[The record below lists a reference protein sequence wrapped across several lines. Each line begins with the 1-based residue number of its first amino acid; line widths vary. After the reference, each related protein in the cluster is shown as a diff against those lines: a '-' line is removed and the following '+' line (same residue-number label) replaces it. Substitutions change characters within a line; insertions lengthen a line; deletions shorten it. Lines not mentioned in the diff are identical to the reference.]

1 MATHKHQIV
10 IIGGGNAGISVA
22 AKLLRKNK
30 FLDIAIIDGA
40 KKHFYQPAF
49 TLVAGGVYDFN
60 DTVRNEEDVMLDE
73 VTWIQQMVA
82 EINPEKNLVITENGD
97 EISYE
102 FLIVAPGLKLAWDL
116 VKGLPETIGK
126 NNVCSIYSPDT
137 VIHARETIENF
148 SGGTALFTN
157 PATPIK
163 CGGAPQKIMYLSAD
177 KFRKKGLKAD
187 VQFWTSGTVIFGVKK
202 IGKALTEIVNEYGI
216 TVHYRHHLVEV
227 RGNEKIAVF
236 ESLENSE
243 KTEVKFD
250 LLHVTPPQQAPDFIR
265 RSPVANQEGW
275 VDVDINTLQHNKYK
289 NIFSLG
295 DAAAL
300 PTAKTGAAIRK
311 QAPVLVNNLLA
322 VMKGKEPY
330 AKYYGYSSCPLIVG
344 YGRLVLAEFDYNNIP
359 QDSFPFEQARPRWS
373 MWMLKTEVL
382 PWLYWNQ
389 ILKGEI

>member
-10 IIGGGNAGISVA
+10 IIGGGNAGISTA
-22 AKLLRKNK
+22 AKLLLKNR
-30 FLDIAIIDGA
+30 FLDIAIIDA
-40 KKHFYQPAF
+40 TEKHYYQPAF

-60 DTVRNEEDVMLDE
+60 DTVRSEEQVMLPN
-73 VTWIQQMVA
+73 VTWIKQWA
-82 EINPEKNLVITENGD
+82 EEINPEKNVVITREGD
-97 EISYE
+97 EIQYE

-126 NNVCSIYSPDT
+126 NGVCSIYSPET
-137 VIHARETIENF
+137 VLYAREIVENF
-148 SGGTALFTN
+148 QGGTALFTN

-177 KFRKKGLKAD
+177 KFRKKGLDAD

-202 IGKALTEIVNEYGI
+202 IGATLTKIVEEYGI
-216 TVHYRHHLVEV
+216 NVHYRTNLVEV
-227 RGNEKIAVF
+227 NGENKIAVF
-236 ESLENSE
+236 ENLENGE

-250 LLHVTPPQQAPDFIR
+250 MLHVTPPQQAPDFIR
-265 RSPVANQEGW
+265 RSPVANADGW
-275 VDVDINTLQHNKYK
+275 VDVNINTLQHNKYP

-295 DAAAL
+295 DSAAL

-311 QAPVLVNNLLA
+311 QAPVLVENLLA
-322 VMKGKEPY
+322 VMKGKIPQ

-373 MWMLKTEVL
+373 MWKLKTDVL

-389 ILKGEI
+389 ILKGTV